1 MIEYSY
7 FLNHAVSKS
16 DIDTVKRGKKV
27 YYNLPCSLDIETSS
41 YIKDGEKY
49 AIMYIWQMCI
59 FGVCIYGRT
68 YEQLQYTFDIL
79 KKLYCADGER
89 IIVYVHNLSYDSH
102 FILKWLNVTNIF
114 ATDKHEPL
122 YIEHDNFLIFKCS
135 LRLSG
140 KKLASLSKYNKD
152 IDSKI
157 SDFDYS
163 LLRTPK
169 TPLTDDELKYCETDI
184 KIVYQY
190 ILSEISENDNDI
202 TEIPYT
208 KTGYARRYCRRLCD
222 NEEYRKWFYTGCI
235 LDEKLYKMIRYA
247 FTGGITHANA
257 IYCNMQLTDITNYDI
272 QSDYPA
278 QIVKNKFPTGNYIHG
293 ILEEFPDDTND
304 ISIIAIVKFTNLRA
318 KYNHSILS
326 NSNMIF

>member
-1 MIEYSY
+1 MLEYSY
-7 FLNHAVSKS
+7 FLNHAVSKN
-16 DIDTVKRGKKV
+16 DIDTVNRGKKV

-79 KKLYCADGER
+79 KKLYCEDGER

-140 KKLASLSKYNKD
+140 KKLANLSKDNKD
-152 IDSKI
+152 INSKI
-157 SDFDYS
+157 SDFNYN

-190 ILSEISENDNDI
+190 ILSEISENDNNI

-208 KTGYARRYCRRLCD
+208 KTGYARRYCRRL
-222 NEEYRKWFYTGCI
+222 
-235 LDEKLYKMIRYA
+235 
-247 FTGGITHANA
+247 
-257 IYCNMQLTDITNYDI
+257 
-272 QSDYPA
+272 YPEPRQVA
-278 QIVKNKFPTGNYIHG
+278 GRCFNFDPLPQ
-293 ILEEFPDDTND
+293 
-304 ISIIAIVKFTNLRA
+304 
-318 KYNHSILS
+318 
-326 NSNMIF
+326 